1 MKSSSTKIQKTAPP
15 PAAWSPQPF
24 WLGTAL
30 LILTALFLT
39 GLFSTEIA
47 DPDFWWHLKTGEYI
61 AQHGSLPVPD
71 PFSFTT
77 NLGKP
82 MYAGEEKVR
91 YFNLTHEWLAQVMV
105 YAIHRFTG
113 FPGVVLFKTFLL
125 AGFCGLAG
133 LIAAR
138 RTGNFYD
145 GIVAAL
151 AAAAVAT
158 EFSVDR
164 PALITFFMTGLFI
177 AILESGRKLW
187 LLPVLSL
194 VWANCHGGF
203 FLGWV
208 VLGAYSAEI
217 LWRRWRDLDRHDRQ
231 VLGMA
236 ALSILLSWFN
246 PNHFRIVEVLALYR
260 QSALTATLLEWKRP
274 SLWGSP
280 YAFDILLYA
289 AGITLIFWWR
299 KVRLADWLLYLA
311 FGAAALL
318 SFRNI
323 ILIAMVAPMII
334 ATYFPWR
341 PKATLKMTTA
351 AGYAALALLLAG
363 LGAGLVRG
371 DSFRLRAAQWRYP
384 AGAAQFLREHHIT
397 GPLFNTWDYGGYL
410 IWSLWPQQKVFIDG
424 RALNESV
431 NKDYRR
437 ALLNLGGQLFEF
449 GDARA
454 EVFVRYQIEAIVMNC
469 FEYTTGTIYPLAL
482 ALAMPEQTDWKLVY
496 DDGPSMIFLR
506 HPPNDMPFFNQAR
519 VLDHL
524 EAECR
529 MHVDRD
535 PEHSLCARTLGYL
548 FIRTKNPDR
557 ARRQLGLYLAHP
569 DGPDP
574 EAVKAYRQLF

>member
-1 MKSSSTKIQKTAPP
+1 L
-15 PAAWSPQPF
+15 
-24 WLGTAL
+24 WLGAAILLLAAL
-30 LILTALFLT
+30 CLA

-61 AQHGSLPVPD
+61 VQHRSLPVPD
-71 PFSFTT
+71 PFSYTT

-91 YFNLTHEWLAQVMV
+91 YFNLTHEWLAQVIQ
-105 YAIHRFTG
+105 YTIYRFTG
-113 FPGVVLFKTFLL
+113 FPGIVLFKTFLL
-125 AGFCGLAG
+125 TGFCGLVG

-145 GIVAAL
+145 GLAATL
-151 AAAAVAT
+151 AAAAIAT
-158 EFSVDR
+158 EFAVER

-187 LLPVLSL
+187 LLPLLSL
-194 VWANCHGGF
+194 IWANCHGGF

-208 VLGAYSAEI
+208 VLGAYSVEI
-217 LWRRWRDLDRHDRQ
+217 LVRRWRALESHDRQ
-231 VLGMA
+231 VLGIA
-236 ALSILLSWFN
+236 ALSILVSWLN
-246 PNHFRIVEVLALYR
+246 PNHFRIVEILGLYR
-260 QSALTATLLEWKRP
+260 QSSVTATLLEWKRP
-274 SLWGSP
+274 YLWGPP

-289 AGITLIFWWR
+289 AVIVLIVWWR
-299 KVRLADWLLYLA
+299 KVRLADWLLYIA
-311 FGAAALL
+311 FGTAALL

-323 ILIAMVAPMII
+323 ILIAIVAPMII
-334 ATYFPWR
+334 VTYLPWR
-341 PKATLKMTTA
+341 PKATLKLTTA
-351 AGYAALALLLAG
+351 TGYAALALLFAWFSVGLA
-363 LGAGLVRG
+363 RG
-371 DSFRLRAAQWRYP
+371 DGFRLRAAQWRYP
-384 AGAAQFLREHHIT
+384 AGAAQFLLDHHIA
-397 GPLFNTWDYGGYL
+397 GPIFNTWDYGGYL

-431 NKDYRR
+431 NQDYRR
-437 ALLNLGGQLFEF
+437 ALLNLGAPLFEF

-454 EVFVRYQIEAIVMNC
+454 EVFTRYQIEAIVMNC

-482 ALAMPEQTDWKLVY
+482 ALAMPSQTDWKLVY

-506 HPPNDMPFFNQAR
+506 HPPADMPVLNQAR

-529 MHVDRD
+529 MHVDRN
-535 PEHSLCARTLGYL
+535 PEYSLCARTLGFL
-548 FIRTKNPDR
+548 FIRTKNLDR
-557 ARRQLGLYLAHP
+557 ARRELGLYLAHP

-574 EAVKAYRQLF
+574 EAAKAYRQLFQ